1 VVVEA
6 NRLHGSKGIWT
17 PASRAGVMRDLL
29 ETMSP
34 KARVDGKP
42 VMPALEVHNKRQ
54 RPCTVHGKRS
64 GTSLN
69 IGAAAR
75 AAAGWHELERLDE
88 LRAVLPTGDDARRE
102 RNQERQRRRR
112 VERAYRSM
120 SPWKPSP
127 TSQEAEED
135 GLTPTSSTEPTQVT
149 SGPLE
154 ARDDPFRLTLILLG
168 ERLVGQDDPLLG
180 HHHHQD
186 AHQHEA
192 DGCRRAPPHDHRE
205 DAGGREGTDPDQ

>member
-1 VVVEA
+1 MVSQAPGRASLPAESPSRPSSFRVQTLTQPASPERPPRLLQRLPQPPTLGFSRRGPDACLSRAVVVEA

-29 ETMSP
+29 KTMSP
-34 KARVDGKP
+34 RARVNGKP

-54 RPCTVHGKRS
+54 RPCTILGKRS
-64 GTSLN
+64 GTSTN
-69 IGAAAR
+69 IGTAAR

-135 GLTPTSSTEPTQVT
+135 GL
-149 SGPLE
+149 
-154 ARDDPFRLTLILLG
+154 
-168 ERLVGQDDPLLG
+168 
-180 HHHHQD
+180 D
-186 AHQHEA
+186 A
-192 DGCRRAPPHDHRE
+192 DFFD
-205 DAGGREGTDPDQ
+205 